1 MAINMKE
8 FLEDAQAGRAKAL
21 EIAQKEGLT
30 PEEAAQRTH
39 VFDMTAD
46 IVSKLNKQRTGGKH
60 FSIKETIMTP
70 DVVDLVPRIIES
82 KMIEA
87 EDTQSVIS
95 PFFTKIQ
102 AGQTSGTVV
111 VPIIGELQAHEV
123 AEGGAYNDEAVEINT
138 MEYSSI
144 EIRPKKI
151 GLKVTLSEEVIMDS
165 YWDIMEANLSR
176 IGGAMARYKDEWCA
190 REFSEH
196 GHTVFNNALAAQQP
210 DAATTG
216 LGEDAMP
223 NGTLSVEDFMSMCLT
238 LMANDKTPTDVIMHP
253 LCWLVFARNAMVGQ
267 GLTFG
272 AMGAMNVHPFGTT
285 QGTGGFAGLSNNM
298 GPQKF
303 VLNEAQ
309 AAFNLPMPIN
319 VILSPRVKFDKAN
332 KTFDMY
338 VIDRNNIGAIV
349 QREDL
354 SVEKWTNPETDIRI
368 IKAKE
373 RYGIGIMDNGKGIAV
388 AKNISALP
396 SYPRPSVVRVQE
408 A

>member
-1 MAINMKE
+1 MAINIKE
-8 FLEDAQAGRAKAL
+8 FLEDVNTKRSAAVEAAK
-21 EIAQKEGLT
+21 KEGLS
-30 PEEAAQRTH
+30 PEKITES
-39 VFDMTAD
+39 VKKYDMMKD
-46 IVSKLNKQRTGGKH
+46 MVGKLNKQNLSDKH
-60 FSIKETIMTP
+60 FSIKETIMTT

-95 PFFTKIQ
+95 PFFTKVQ
-102 AGQTSGTVV
+102 AGNTNGTVV

-138 MEYSSI
+138 LEYNSI
-144 EIRPKKI
+144 EVRPKKI

-196 GHTVFNNALAAQQP
+196 GHVVFDNALAAQNP

-216 LGEDAMP
+216 LGEDSLP
-223 NGTLSVEDFMSMCLT
+223 NNTLSVEDFMSMCLA

-272 AMGAMNVHPFGTT
+272 AMGAMNVNPFGTT

-298 GPQKF
+298 GPQQF
-303 VLNEAQ
+303 VLNESQ
-309 AAFNLPMPIN
+309 VRFNLPMPIN
-319 VILSPRVKFDKAN
+319 VILSPRVKFDKQN

-354 SVEKWTNPETDIRI
+354 SVEKWTNPEIDVRI

-388 AKNISALP
+388 AKNISAMP
-396 SYPRPSVVRVQE
+396 SYPRPTVVRVTE
-408 A
+408 

>member
-1 MAINMKE
+1 MAINIKE
-8 FLEDAQAGRAKAL
+8 FLEDVNTKRSAAVEAAK
-21 EIAQKEGLT
+21 KEGLS
-30 PEEAAQRTH
+30 PEKITES
-39 VFDMTAD
+39 VKKYDMMKD
-46 IVSKLNKQRTGGKH
+46 MVGKLNKQNLSDKH
-60 FSIKETIMTP
+60 FSIKETIMTT

-95 PFFTKIQ
+95 PFFTKVQ
-102 AGQTSGTVV
+102 AGNTNGTVV

-138 MEYSSI
+138 LEYNSI
-144 EIRPKKI
+144 EVRPKKI

-196 GHTVFNNALAAQQP
+196 GHVVFDNALAAQNP

-216 LGEDAMP
+216 LGEDSLP
-223 NGTLSVEDFMSMCLT
+223 NNTLSVEDFMSMCLA

-272 AMGAMNVHPFGTT
+272 AMGAMNVNPFGTT

-298 GPQKF
+298 GPQQF
-303 VLNEAQ
+303 VLNESQ
-309 AAFNLPMPIN
+309 ARFNLPMPIN
-319 VILSPRVKFDKAN
+319 VILSPRVKFDKQN

-354 SVEKWTNPETDIRI
+354 SVEKWTNPEIDVRI

-388 AKNISALP
+388 AKNISAMP
-396 SYPRPSVVRVQE
+396 SFPRPTVVRVTE
-408 A
+408 

>member
-1 MAINMKE
+1 MAINIKE
-8 FLEDAQAGRAKAL
+8 FLEDVNTKRSAAVEAAK
-21 EIAQKEGLT
+21 KEGLS
-30 PEEAAQRTH
+30 PEKITES
-39 VFDMTAD
+39 VKKYDMMKD
-46 IVSKLNKQRTGGKH
+46 MVGKLNKQNLSDKH
-60 FSIKETIMTP
+60 FSIKETIMTT

-95 PFFTKIQ
+95 PFFTKVQ
-102 AGQTSGTVV
+102 AGNTNGTVV

-138 MEYSSI
+138 LEYNSI
-144 EIRPKKI
+144 EVRPKKI

-196 GHTVFNNALAAQQP
+196 GHVVFDNALAVQNP

-216 LGEDAMP
+216 LGEDSLP
-223 NGTLSVEDFMSMCLT
+223 NNTLSVEDFMSMCLA

-272 AMGAMNVHPFGTT
+272 AMGAMNVNPFGTT

-298 GPQKF
+298 GPQQF
-303 VLNEAQ
+303 VLNESQ
-309 AAFNLPMPIN
+309 ARFNLPMPIN
-319 VILSPRVKFDKAN
+319 VILSPRVKFDKQN

-354 SVEKWTNPETDIRI
+354 SVEKWTNPEIDVRI

-388 AKNISALP
+388 AKNISAMP
-396 SYPRPSVVRVQE
+396 SYPRPTVVRVTE
-408 A
+408 

>member
-1 MAINMKE
+1 MAINIKE
-8 FLEDAQAGRAKAL
+8 FLEDVNTKRSAAVEAAK
-21 EIAQKEGLT
+21 KEGLS
-30 PEEAAQRTH
+30 PEKITES
-39 VFDMTAD
+39 VKKYDMMKD
-46 IVSKLNKQRTGGKH
+46 MVGKLNKQNLSDKH
-60 FSIKETIMTP
+60 FSIKETIMTT

-95 PFFTKIQ
+95 PFFTKVQ
-102 AGQTSGTVV
+102 AGNTNGTVV

-138 MEYSSI
+138 LEYNSI
-144 EIRPKKI
+144 EVRPKKI

-196 GHTVFNNALAAQQP
+196 GHVVFDNALAAQNP

-216 LGEDAMP
+216 LGEDSLP
-223 NGTLSVEDFMSMCLT
+223 NNTLSVEDFMSMCLA

-272 AMGAMNVHPFGTT
+272 AMGAMNVNPFGTT

-298 GPQKF
+298 GPQQF
-303 VLNEAQ
+303 ILNESQ
-309 AAFNLPMPIN
+309 ARFNLPMPIN
-319 VILSPRVKFDKAN
+319 VILSPRVKFDKQN

-354 SVEKWTNPETDIRI
+354 SVEKWTNPEIDVRI

-388 AKNISALP
+388 AKNISAMP
-396 SYPRPSVVRVQE
+396 SYPRPTVVRVTE
-408 A
+408 

>member
-1 MAINMKE
+1 MAINIKE
-8 FLEDAQAGRAKAL
+8 FLEDVNTKRSAAVEAAK
-21 EIAQKEGLT
+21 KEGLS
-30 PEEAAQRTH
+30 PEKITES
-39 VFDMTAD
+39 VKKYDMMKD
-46 IVSKLNKQRTGGKH
+46 MVGKLNKQNLSDKH
-60 FSIKETIMTP
+60 FSIKETIMTT

-102 AGQTSGTVV
+102 SDKTSGTVV

-123 AEGGAYNDEAVEINT
+123 SEAGAYNDEAVEINT
-138 MEYSSI
+138 LQYNSI

-196 GHTVFNNALAAQQP
+196 GHVVFDNSLGAQNP
-210 DAATTG
+210 DAMTSG
-216 LGEDAMP
+216 LGEDSLP
-223 NGTLSVEDFMSMCLT
+223 NGTLSVEDFMSMCLA

-272 AMGAMNVHPFGTT
+272 AMGAMNVNPFGTT
-285 QGTGGFAGLSNNM
+285 QGTPGFAGLSNNM

-303 VLNEAQ
+303 ILNESQ
-309 AAFNLPMPIN
+309 AMFNLPMPVNI
-319 VILSPRVKFDKAN
+319 ILSPRVKFDKQN

-338 VIDRNNIGAIV
+338 AIDRNNIGAIV

-354 SVEKWTNPETDIRI
+354 SIEKWTNPETDVRI

-373 RYGIGIMDNGKGIAV
+373 RYGVGIMDNGKGIAV
-388 AKNISALP
+388 AKNISAMP
-396 SYPRPSVVRVQE
+396 SFPRPTAVRIQE
-408 A
+408 

>member
-1 MAINMKE
+1 MAINIKE
-8 FLEDAQAGRAKAL
+8 FLEDVNTKRSAAVEAAK
-21 EIAQKEGLT
+21 KEGLS
-30 PEEAAQRTH
+30 PEKITES
-39 VFDMTAD
+39 VKKYDMMKD
-46 IVSKLNKQRTGGKH
+46 MVGKLNKQNLSDKH
-60 FSIKETIMTP
+60 FSIKETIMTT

-95 PFFTKIQ
+95 PFFTKVQ
-102 AGQTSGTVV
+102 AGNTNGTVV

-138 MEYSSI
+138 LEYNSI
-144 EIRPKKI
+144 EVRPKKI

-196 GHTVFNNALAAQQP
+196 GHVVFDNALAAQNP
-210 DAATTG
+210 NAATTG
-216 LGEDAMP
+216 LGEDSLP
-223 NGTLSVEDFMSMCLT
+223 NNTLSVEDFMSMCLV
-238 LMANDKTPTDVIMHP
+238 LMTNDKTPTDVIMHP

-272 AMGAMNVHPFGTT
+272 AMGAMNVNPFGTT

-298 GPQKF
+298 GPQQF
-303 VLNEAQ
+303 VLNESQ
-309 AAFNLPMPIN
+309 ARFNLPMPIN
-319 VILSPRVKFDKAN
+319 VILSPRVKFDKQN

-354 SVEKWTNPETDIRI
+354 SVEKWTNPEIDVRI

-388 AKNISALP
+388 AKNISAMP
-396 SYPRPSVVRVQE
+396 SYPRPTVVRVTE
-408 A
+408 

>member
-1 MAINMKE
+1 MAINIKE
-8 FLEDAQAGRAKAL
+8 FLEDINTKRSAAVEAAK
-21 EIAQKEGLT
+21 KEGLS
-30 PEEAAQRTH
+30 PEKITES
-39 VFDMTAD
+39 VKKYDMMKD
-46 IVSKLNKQRTGGKH
+46 MVGKLNKQNLSDKH
-60 FSIKETIMTP
+60 FSIKETIMTT

-95 PFFTKIQ
+95 PFFTKVQ
-102 AGQTSGTVV
+102 AGNTNGTVV

-138 MEYSSI
+138 LEYNSI
-144 EIRPKKI
+144 EVRPKKI

-196 GHTVFNNALAAQQP
+196 GHVVFDNALAAQNP

-216 LGEDAMP
+216 LGEDSLP
-223 NGTLSVEDFMSMCLT
+223 NNTLSVEDFMSMCLA

-272 AMGAMNVHPFGTT
+272 AMGAMNVNPFGTT

-303 VLNEAQ
+303 VLNESQ
-309 AAFNLPMPIN
+309 ARFNLPMPIN
-319 VILSPRVKFDKAN
+319 VILSPRVKFDKQN

-354 SVEKWTNPETDIRI
+354 SVEKWTNPEIDVRI

-388 AKNISALP
+388 AKNISAMP
-396 SYPRPSVVRVQE
+396 SYPRPTVVRVTE
-408 A
+408 

>member
-1 MAINMKE
+1 MAINIKE
-8 FLEDAQAGRAKAL
+8 FLEDVNTKRSAAVEAAK
-21 EIAQKEGLT
+21 KEGLS
-30 PEEAAQRTH
+30 PEKITES
-39 VFDMTAD
+39 VKKYDMMKD
-46 IVSKLNKQRTGGKH
+46 MVGKLNKQNLSDKH
-60 FSIKETIMTP
+60 FSIKETIMTT

-95 PFFTKIQ
+95 PFFTKVQ
-102 AGQTSGTVV
+102 AGNTNGTVV

-138 MEYSSI
+138 LEYNSI
-144 EIRPKKI
+144 EVRPKKI

-196 GHTVFNNALAAQQP
+196 GHVVFDNALAAQNP

-216 LGEDAMP
+216 LGEDSLP
-223 NGTLSVEDFMSMCLT
+223 NNTLSVEDFMSMCLA

-272 AMGAMNVHPFGTT
+272 AMGAMNVNPFGTT
-285 QGTGGFAGLSNNM
+285 QGTGGFDGLSKNM
-298 GPQKF
+298 GPQQF
-303 VLNEAQ
+303 VLNESQ
-309 AAFNLPMPIN
+309 ARFNLPMPIN
-319 VILSPRVKFDKAN
+319 VILSPRVKFDKQN

-354 SVEKWTNPETDIRI
+354 SVEKWTNPEIDVRI

-388 AKNISALP
+388 AKNISAMP
-396 SYPRPSVVRVQE
+396 SYPRPTVVRVTE
-408 A
+408 

>member
-1 MAINMKE
+1 MAINIKE
-8 FLEDAQAGRAKAL
+8 FLEDVNTKRSAAVEAAK
-21 EIAQKEGLT
+21 KEGLS
-30 PEEAAQRTH
+30 PEKITES
-39 VFDMTAD
+39 VKKYDMMKD
-46 IVSKLNKQRTGGKH
+46 MVGKLNKQNLSDKH
-60 FSIKETIMTP
+60 FSIKETIMTT

-95 PFFTKIQ
+95 PFFTKVQ
-102 AGQTSGTVV
+102 AGNTNGTVV

-138 MEYSSI
+138 LEYNSI
-144 EIRPKKI
+144 EVRPKKI

-196 GHTVFNNALAAQQP
+196 GHVVFDNALAAQNP

-216 LGEDAMP
+216 LGEDSLP
-223 NGTLSVEDFMSMCLT
+223 NNTLSVEDFMSMCLA
-238 LMANDKTPTDVIMHP
+238 LMTNDKTPTDVIMHP

-272 AMGAMNVHPFGTT
+272 AMGAMNVNPFGTT

-298 GPQKF
+298 GPQQF
-303 VLNEAQ
+303 VLNESQ
-309 AAFNLPMPIN
+309 ARFNLPMPIN
-319 VILSPRVKFDKAN
+319 VILSPRVKFDKQN

-354 SVEKWTNPETDIRI
+354 SVEKWTNPEIDVRI

-388 AKNISALP
+388 AKNISAMP
-396 SYPRPSVVRVQE
+396 SFPRPTVVRVTE
-408 A
+408 

>member
-1 MAINMKE
+1 MAINIKE
-8 FLEDAQAGRAKAL
+8 FLEDVNTKRSAAVEAAK
-21 EIAQKEGLT
+21 KEGLS
-30 PEEAAQRTH
+30 PEKITES
-39 VFDMTAD
+39 VKKYDMMKD
-46 IVSKLNKQRTGGKH
+46 MVGKLNKQNLSDKH
-60 FSIKETIMTP
+60 FSIKETIMTT

-95 PFFTKIQ
+95 PFFTKVQ
-102 AGQTSGTVV
+102 AGNTNGTVV
-111 VPIIGELQAHEV
+111 VPIIGELQAYEV

-138 MEYSSI
+138 LEYNSI
-144 EIRPKKI
+144 EVRPKKI

-196 GHTVFNNALAAQQP
+196 GHVVFDNALAAQNS

-216 LGEDAMP
+216 LGEDSLP
-223 NGTLSVEDFMSMCLT
+223 NNTLSVEDFMSMCLA

-272 AMGAMNVHPFGTT
+272 AMGAMNVNPFGTT

-298 GPQKF
+298 GPQQF
-303 VLNEAQ
+303 VLNESQ
-309 AAFNLPMPIN
+309 ARFNLPMPIN
-319 VILSPRVKFDKAN
+319 VILSPRVKFDKQN

-354 SVEKWTNPETDIRI
+354 SVEKWTNPEIDVRI

-388 AKNISALP
+388 AKNISAMP
-396 SYPRPSVVRVQE
+396 SYPRPTVVRVTE
-408 A
+408 

>member
-1 MAINMKE
+1 MAINIKE
-8 FLEDAQAGRAKAL
+8 FLEDVNTKRSAAVEAAK
-21 EIAQKEGLT
+21 KEGLS
-30 PEEAAQRTH
+30 PEKITES
-39 VFDMTAD
+39 VKKYDMMKD
-46 IVSKLNKQRTGGKH
+46 MVGKLNKQNLSDKH
-60 FSIKETIMTP
+60 FSIKETIMTT

-95 PFFTKIQ
+95 PFFTKVQ
-102 AGQTSGTVV
+102 AGNTNGTVV

-138 MEYSSI
+138 LEYNSI
-144 EIRPKKI
+144 EVRPKKI

-196 GHTVFNNALAAQQP
+196 GHVVFDNALAAQKP

-216 LGEDAMP
+216 LGEDSLP
-223 NGTLSVEDFMSMCLT
+223 NNTLSVEDFMSMCLA

-272 AMGAMNVHPFGTT
+272 AMGAMNVNPFGTT

-298 GPQKF
+298 GPQQF
-303 VLNEAQ
+303 VLNESQ
-309 AAFNLPMPIN
+309 ARFNLPMPIN
-319 VILSPRVKFDKAN
+319 VILSPRVKFDKQN

-354 SVEKWTNPETDIRI
+354 SVEKWTNPEIDVRI

-388 AKNISALP
+388 AKNISAMP
-396 SYPRPSVVRVQE
+396 SYPRPTVVRVTE
-408 A
+408 

>member
-1 MAINMKE
+1 MAINIKE
-8 FLEDAQAGRAKAL
+8 FLEDVNTKRSAAVEAAK
-21 EIAQKEGLT
+21 KEGLS
-30 PEEAAQRTH
+30 PEKITES
-39 VFDMTAD
+39 VKKYDMMKD
-46 IVSKLNKQRTGGKH
+46 MVGKLNKQNLSDKH
-60 FSIKETIMTP
+60 FSIKETIMTT

-95 PFFTKIQ
+95 PFFTKVQ
-102 AGQTSGTVV
+102 AGNTNGTVV

-138 MEYSSI
+138 LEYNSI
-144 EIRPKKI
+144 EVRPKKI

-196 GHTVFNNALAAQQP
+196 GHVVFDNALAAQNP

-216 LGEDAMP
+216 LGEDSLP
-223 NGTLSVEDFMSMCLT
+223 NNTLSVEDFMSMCLA

-272 AMGAMNVHPFGTT
+272 AMGAMNVNPFGTT

-298 GPQKF
+298 GPQQF
-303 VLNEAQ
+303 VLNESQ
-309 AAFNLPMPIN
+309 ARFNLPMPIN
-319 VILSPRVKFDKAN
+319 VILSPRVKFDKQN

-338 VIDRNNIGAIV
+338 VIDRNNIGAIA

-354 SVEKWTNPETDIRI
+354 SVEKWTNPEIDVRI

-373 RYGIGIMDNGKGIAV
+373 RYGIGIVDNGKGIAV
-388 AKNISALP
+388 AKNISAMP
-396 SYPRPSVVRVQE
+396 SYPRPTVVRVTE
-408 A
+408 

>member
-1 MAINMKE
+1 MAINIKE
-8 FLEDAQAGRAKAL
+8 FLEDVNTKRSAAVEAAK
-21 EIAQKEGLT
+21 KEGLS
-30 PEEAAQRTH
+30 PEKITES
-39 VFDMTAD
+39 VKKYDMMKD
-46 IVSKLNKQRTGGKH
+46 MVGKLNKQNLSDKH
-60 FSIKETIMTP
+60 FSIKETIMTT

-95 PFFTKIQ
+95 PFFTKVQ
-102 AGQTSGTVV
+102 AGNTNGTVV

-123 AEGGAYNDEAVEINT
+123 AESGAYNDEAVEINT
-138 MEYSSI
+138 LEYNSI
-144 EIRPKKI
+144 EVRPKKI

-196 GHTVFNNALAAQQP
+196 GHVVFDNALAAQNP

-216 LGEDAMP
+216 LGEDSLP
-223 NGTLSVEDFMSMCLT
+223 NNTLSVEDFMSMCLA

-272 AMGAMNVHPFGTT
+272 AMGAMNVNPFGTT

-298 GPQKF
+298 GPQQF
-303 VLNEAQ
+303 VLNESQ
-309 AAFNLPMPIN
+309 ARFNLPMPIN
-319 VILSPRVKFDKAN
+319 VILSPRVKFDKQN

-354 SVEKWTNPETDIRI
+354 SVEKWTNPEIDVRI

-388 AKNISALP
+388 AKNISAMP
-396 SYPRPSVVRVQE
+396 SFPRPTVVRVTE
-408 A
+408 

>member
-1 MAINMKE
+1 MAINIKE
-8 FLEDAQAGRAKAL
+8 FLEDVNTKRSAAVEAAK
-21 EIAQKEGLT
+21 KEGLS
-30 PEEAAQRTH
+30 PEKITES
-39 VFDMTAD
+39 VKKYDMMKD
-46 IVSKLNKQRTGGKH
+46 MVGKLNKQNLSDKH
-60 FSIKETIMTP
+60 FSIKETIMTT
-70 DVVDLVPRIIES
+70 DVVDLVPRIIEA

-95 PFFTKIQ
+95 PFFTKVQ
-102 AGQTSGTVV
+102 AGNTNGTVV

-138 MEYSSI
+138 LEYNSI
-144 EIRPKKI
+144 EVRPKKI

-196 GHTVFNNALAAQQP
+196 GHVVFDNALAAQNP

-216 LGEDAMP
+216 LGEDSLP
-223 NGTLSVEDFMSMCLT
+223 NNTLSVEDFMSMCLA

-272 AMGAMNVHPFGTT
+272 AMGAMNVNPFGTT

-298 GPQKF
+298 GPQQF
-303 VLNEAQ
+303 VLNESQ
-309 AAFNLPMPIN
+309 ARFNLPMPIN
-319 VILSPRVKFDKAN
+319 VILSPRVKFDKQN

-354 SVEKWTNPETDIRI
+354 SVEKWTNPEIDVRI

-388 AKNISALP
+388 AKNISAMP
-396 SYPRPSVVRVQE
+396 SYPRPTVVRVTE
-408 A
+408 

>member
-1 MAINMKE
+1 MAINIKE
-8 FLEDAQAGRAKAL
+8 FLEDVNTKRSAAVEAAK
-21 EIAQKEGLT
+21 KEGLS
-30 PEEAAQRTH
+30 PEKITES
-39 VFDMTAD
+39 VKKYDMMKD
-46 IVSKLNKQRTGGKH
+46 MVGKLNKQNLSDKH
-60 FSIKETIMTP
+60 FSIKETIMTT

-95 PFFTKIQ
+95 PFFTKVQ
-102 AGQTSGTVV
+102 AGNTNGTVV

-138 MEYSSI
+138 LEYNSI
-144 EIRPKKI
+144 EVRPKKI

-196 GHTVFNNALAAQQP
+196 GHVVFDNALAAQNP

-216 LGEDAMP
+216 LGEDSLQ
-223 NGTLSVEDFMSMCLT
+223 NNTLSVEDFMSMCLA

-272 AMGAMNVHPFGTT
+272 AMGAMNVNPFGTT

-298 GPQKF
+298 GPQQF
-303 VLNEAQ
+303 VLNESQ
-309 AAFNLPMPIN
+309 ARFNLPMPIN
-319 VILSPRVKFDKAN
+319 VILSPRVKFDKQN

-354 SVEKWTNPETDIRI
+354 SVEKWTNPEIDVRI

-388 AKNISALP
+388 AKNISAMP
-396 SYPRPSVVRVQE
+396 SYPRPTVVRVTE
-408 A
+408 

>member
-1 MAINMKE
+1 MAINIKE
-8 FLEDAQAGRAKAL
+8 FLEDVNTKRSAAVEAAK
-21 EIAQKEGLT
+21 KEGLS
-30 PEEAAQRTH
+30 PEKITES
-39 VFDMTAD
+39 VKKYDMMKD
-46 IVSKLNKQRTGGKH
+46 MVGKLNKQNLSDKH
-60 FSIKETIMTP
+60 FSIKETIMTT
-70 DVVDLVPRIIES
+70 DVVNLVPRIIES

-95 PFFTKIQ
+95 PFFTKVQ
-102 AGQTSGTVV
+102 AGNTNGTVV

-138 MEYSSI
+138 LEYNSI
-144 EIRPKKI
+144 EVRPKKI

-196 GHTVFNNALAAQQP
+196 GHVVFDNALAAQNP

-216 LGEDAMP
+216 LGEDSLP
-223 NGTLSVEDFMSMCLT
+223 NNTLSVEDFMSMCLA

-272 AMGAMNVHPFGTT
+272 AMGAMNVNPFGTT

-298 GPQKF
+298 GPQQF
-303 VLNEAQ
+303 VLNESQ
-309 AAFNLPMPIN
+309 ARFNLPMPIN
-319 VILSPRVKFDKAN
+319 VILSPRVKFDKQN

-354 SVEKWTNPETDIRI
+354 SVEKWTNPEIDVRI

-388 AKNISALP
+388 AKNISAMP
-396 SYPRPSVVRVQE
+396 SYPRPTVVRVTE
-408 A
+408 

>member
-1 MAINMKE
+1 MAINIKE
-8 FLEDAQAGRAKAL
+8 FLEDVNVKRSAAVETAK
-21 EIAQKEGLT
+21 KEGLS
-30 PEEAAQRTH
+30 PEQITES
-39 VFDMTAD
+39 VKKYDMMKD
-46 IVSKLNKQRTGGKH
+46 MVGKLNKQNLSDKH
-60 FSIKETIMTP
+60 FSIKETIMTT

-95 PFFTKIQ
+95 PFFTKVQ
-102 AGQTSGTVV
+102 AGNTNGTVV

-138 MEYSSI
+138 LEYNSI
-144 EIRPKKI
+144 EVRPKKI

-196 GHTVFNNALAAQQP
+196 GHIVFDNALAAQNP

-216 LGEDAMP
+216 LGEDSLP
-223 NGTLSVEDFMSMCLT
+223 NNTLSVEDFMSMCLA

-272 AMGAMNVHPFGTT
+272 AMGAMNVNPFGTT

-298 GPQKF
+298 GPQQF
-303 VLNEAQ
+303 VLNESQ
-309 AAFNLPMPIN
+309 ARFNLPMPIN
-319 VILSPRVKFDKAN
+319 VILSSRVKFDKAN

-354 SVEKWTNPETDIRI
+354 SVEKWTNPEIDVRI

-388 AKNISALP
+388 AKNISAMP
-396 SYPRPSVVRVQE
+396 SYPRPTVVRVTE
-408 A
+408 

>member
-1 MAINMKE
+1 MAINIKE
-8 FLEDAQAGRAKAL
+8 FLEDVNTKRSAAVEAAK
-21 EIAQKEGLT
+21 KEGLS
-30 PEEAAQRTH
+30 PEKITES
-39 VFDMTAD
+39 VKKYDMMKD
-46 IVSKLNKQRTGGKH
+46 MVGKLNKQNLSDKH
-60 FSIKETIMTP
+60 FSIKETIMTT

-95 PFFTKIQ
+95 PFFTKVQ
-102 AGQTSGTVV
+102 AGNTNGTVV

-123 AEGGAYNDEAVEINT
+123 AEGGAYNDEAAEINT
-138 MEYSSI
+138 LEYNSI
-144 EIRPKKI
+144 EVRPKKI

-196 GHTVFNNALAAQQP
+196 GHVVFDNALAAQNP

-216 LGEDAMP
+216 LGEDSLP
-223 NGTLSVEDFMSMCLT
+223 NNTLSVEDFMSMCLA

-272 AMGAMNVHPFGTT
+272 AMGAMNVNPFGTT

-298 GPQKF
+298 GPQQF
-303 VLNEAQ
+303 VLNESQ
-309 AAFNLPMPIN
+309 ARFNLPMPIN
-319 VILSPRVKFDKAN
+319 VILSPRVKFDKQN

-354 SVEKWTNPETDIRI
+354 SVEKWTNPEIDVRI

-388 AKNISALP
+388 AKNISAMP
-396 SYPRPSVVRVQE
+396 SYPRPTVVRVTE
-408 A
+408 

>member
-1 MAINMKE
+1 MAINIKE
-8 FLEDAQAGRAKAL
+8 FLEDVNTKRSAAVEAAK
-21 EIAQKEGLT
+21 KEGLS
-30 PEEAAQRTH
+30 PEKITES
-39 VFDMTAD
+39 VKKYDMMKD
-46 IVSKLNKQRTGGKH
+46 MVGKLNKQNLSDKH
-60 FSIKETIMTP
+60 FSIKETIMTT

-95 PFFTKIQ
+95 PFFTKVQ
-102 AGQTSGTVV
+102 AGNTNGTVV

-138 MEYSSI
+138 LEYNSI
-144 EIRPKKI
+144 EVRPKKI

-196 GHTVFNNALAAQQP
+196 GHVVFDNALAAQNP

-216 LGEDAMP
+216 LGEDSLP
-223 NGTLSVEDFMSMCLT
+223 NNTLSVEDFMSMCLA

-272 AMGAMNVHPFGTT
+272 AMGAMNVNPFGTT

-298 GPQKF
+298 GPQQF
-303 VLNEAQ
+303 VLNESQ
-309 AAFNLPMPIN
+309 ARFNLPMPIN
-319 VILSPRVKFDKAN
+319 VILSPRVKFDKQN

-354 SVEKWTNPETDIRI
+354 SIEKWTNPEIDVRI

-388 AKNISALP
+388 AKNISAMP
-396 SYPRPSVVRVQE
+396 SYPRPTVVRVTE
-408 A
+408 

>member
-1 MAINMKE
+1 
-8 FLEDAQAGRAKAL
+8 
-21 EIAQKEGLT
+21 
-30 PEEAAQRTH
+30 
-39 VFDMTAD
+39 
-46 IVSKLNKQRTGGKH
+46 
-60 FSIKETIMTP
+60 
-70 DVVDLVPRIIES
+70 
-82 KMIEA
+82 
-87 EDTQSVIS
+87 
-95 PFFTKIQ
+95 
-102 AGQTSGTVV
+102 
-111 VPIIGELQAHEV
+111 
-123 AEGGAYNDEAVEINT
+123 
-138 MEYSSI
+138 
-144 EIRPKKI
+144 
-151 GLKVTLSEEVIMDS
+151 
-165 YWDIMEANLSR
+165 
-176 IGGAMARYKDEWCA
+176 
-190 REFSEH
+190 
-196 GHTVFNNALAAQQP
+196 
-210 DAATTG
+210 
-216 LGEDAMP
+216 
-223 NGTLSVEDFMSMCLT
+223 
-238 LMANDKTPTDVIMHP
+238 
-253 LCWLVFARNAMVGQ
+253 
-267 GLTFG
+267 
-272 AMGAMNVHPFGTT
+272 MNVHPFGTT

>member
-1 MAINMKE
+1 MKIEMKE
-8 FLEDAQAGRAKAL
+8 FVNSLKEQRAEVTKAGQEAGWSPEKMQESLRKYDILEDVVAR
-21 EIAQKEGLT
+21 
-30 PEEAAQRTH
+30 
-39 VFDMTAD
+39 M
-46 IVSKLNKQRTGGKH
+46 NKQPSNKS
-60 FSIKETIMTP
+60 FSIKETIMTT
-70 DVVDLVPRIIES
+70 DVVDLVPRIIETR
-82 KMIEA
+82 MIEA

-95 PFFTKIQ
+95 PFFTKVQ
-102 AGQTSGTVV
+102 AGNTNGTVV

-138 MEYSSI
+138 LEYNSI
-144 EIRPKKI
+144 EVRPKKI

-196 GHTVFNNALAAQQP
+196 GHIVFDNALAAQNP

-216 LGEDAMP
+216 LGEDSLP
-223 NGTLSVEDFMSMCLT
+223 NNTLSVEDFMSMCLA

-272 AMGAMNVHPFGTT
+272 AMGAMNVNPFGTT

-298 GPQKF
+298 GPQQF
-303 VLNEAQ
+303 VLNESQ
-309 AAFNLPMPIN
+309 ARFNLPMPIN
-319 VILSPRVKFDKAN
+319 VILSPRVKFDKQN

-354 SVEKWTNPETDIRI
+354 SVEKWTNPEIDVRI

-388 AKNISALP
+388 AKNISAMP
-396 SYPRPSVVRVQE
+396 SYPRPTVVRVTE
-408 A
+408 

>member
-1 MAINMKE
+1 MAINIKE
-8 FLEDAQAGRAKAL
+8 FLEDVNTKRSAAVEAAK
-21 EIAQKEGLT
+21 KEGLS
-30 PEEAAQRTH
+30 PEKITES
-39 VFDMTAD
+39 VKKYDMMKD
-46 IVSKLNKQRTGGKH
+46 MVGKLNKQNLSDKH
-60 FSIKETIMTP
+60 FSIKETIMTT

-95 PFFTKIQ
+95 PFFTKVQ
-102 AGQTSGTVV
+102 AGNTNGTVV

-138 MEYSSI
+138 LEYNSI
-144 EIRPKKI
+144 EVRPKKI

-196 GHTVFNNALAAQQP
+196 GHVVFDNALAAQNP

-216 LGEDAMP
+216 LGEDSLP
-223 NGTLSVEDFMSMCLT
+223 NNTLSVEDFMSMCLA

-272 AMGAMNVHPFGTT
+272 AMGAMNVNPFGTT

-298 GPQKF
+298 GPQQF
-303 VLNEAQ
+303 VLNESQ
-309 AAFNLPMPIN
+309 ARFNLPMPIN
-319 VILSPRVKFDKAN
+319 VILSPRVKFDKQN
-332 KTFDMY
+332 KTFDIY

-354 SVEKWTNPETDIRI
+354 SVEKWTNPEIDVRI

-388 AKNISALP
+388 AKNISAMP
-396 SYPRPSVVRVQE
+396 SYPRPTVVRVTE
-408 A
+408 

>member
-1 MAINMKE
+1 MAINIKE
-8 FLEDAQAGRAKAL
+8 FLEDVNTKRSAAVEAAK
-21 EIAQKEGLT
+21 KEGLS
-30 PEEAAQRTH
+30 PEKITES
-39 VFDMTAD
+39 VKKYDMMKD
-46 IVSKLNKQRTGGKH
+46 MVGKLNKQNLSDKH
-60 FSIKETIMTP
+60 FSIKETVTTT

-95 PFFTKIQ
+95 PFFTKVQ
-102 AGQTSGTVV
+102 AGNTNGTVV

-138 MEYSSI
+138 LEYNSI
-144 EIRPKKI
+144 EVRPKKI

-196 GHTVFNNALAAQQP
+196 GHVVFDNALAAQNP

-216 LGEDAMP
+216 LGEDSLP
-223 NGTLSVEDFMSMCLT
+223 NNTLSVEDFMSMCLA

-272 AMGAMNVHPFGTT
+272 AMGAMNVNPFGTT

-298 GPQKF
+298 GPQQF
-303 VLNEAQ
+303 VLNESQ
-309 AAFNLPMPIN
+309 ARFNLPMPIN
-319 VILSPRVKFDKAN
+319 VILSPRVKFDKQN

-354 SVEKWTNPETDIRI
+354 SVEKWTNPEIDVRI

-388 AKNISALP
+388 AKNISAMP
-396 SYPRPSVVRVQE
+396 SYPRPTVVRVTE
-408 A
+408 

>member
-1 MAINMKE
+1 MAINIKE
-8 FLEDAQAGRAKAL
+8 FLEDVNTKRSAAVEAAK
-21 EIAQKEGLT
+21 KEGLS
-30 PEEAAQRTH
+30 PEKITES
-39 VFDMTAD
+39 VKKYDMMKD
-46 IVSKLNKQRTGGKH
+46 MVGKLNKQNLSDKH
-60 FSIKETIMTP
+60 FSIKETIMST

-82 KMIEA
+82 RMIEA

-95 PFFTKIQ
+95 PFFTKVQ
-102 AGQTSGTVV
+102 AGNTNGTVV

-138 MEYSSI
+138 LEYNSI
-144 EIRPKKI
+144 EVRPKKI

-196 GHTVFNNALAAQQP
+196 GHVVFDNALAAQNP

-216 LGEDAMP
+216 LGEDSLP
-223 NGTLSVEDFMSMCLT
+223 NNTLSVEDFMSMCLA

-272 AMGAMNVHPFGTT
+272 AMGAMNVNPFGTT

-298 GPQKF
+298 GPQQF
-303 VLNEAQ
+303 VLNESQ
-309 AAFNLPMPIN
+309 ARFNLPMPIN
-319 VILSPRVKFDKAN
+319 VILSPRVKFDKQN

-354 SVEKWTNPETDIRI
+354 SVEKWTNPEIDVRI

-388 AKNISALP
+388 AKNISAMP
-396 SYPRPSVVRVQE
+396 SYPRPTVVRVTE
-408 A
+408 

>member
-1 MAINMKE
+1 MAINIKE
-8 FLEDAQAGRAKAL
+8 FLEDVNVKRSAAVETAK
-21 EIAQKEGLT
+21 KEGLS
-30 PEEAAQRTH
+30 PEQITES
-39 VFDMTAD
+39 VKKYDMMKD
-46 IVSKLNKQRTGGKH
+46 MVGKLNKQNLSDKH
-60 FSIKETIMTP
+60 FSIKETIMTT

-95 PFFTKIQ
+95 PFFTKVQ
-102 AGQTSGTVV
+102 AGNTNGTVV

-138 MEYSSI
+138 LEYNSI
-144 EIRPKKI
+144 EVRPKKI

-196 GHTVFNNALAAQQP
+196 GHVVFDNALAAQNP

-216 LGEDAMP
+216 LGEDSLP
-223 NGTLSVEDFMSMCLT
+223 NNTLSVEDFMSMCLA

-272 AMGAMNVHPFGTT
+272 AMGAMNVNPFGTT

-298 GPQKF
+298 GPQQF
-303 VLNEAQ
+303 VLNESQ
-309 AAFNLPMPIN
+309 ARFNLPMPIN

-354 SVEKWTNPETDIRI
+354 SVEKWTNPEIDVRI

-388 AKNISALP
+388 AKNISAMP
-396 SYPRPSVVRVQE
+396 SYPRPTVVRVTE
-408 A
+408 

>member
-1 MAINMKE
+1 MAINIKE
-8 FLEDAQAGRAKAL
+8 FLEDVNTKRSAAVEAAK
-21 EIAQKEGLT
+21 KEGLS
-30 PEEAAQRTH
+30 PEKITES
-39 VFDMTAD
+39 VKKYDMMKD
-46 IVSKLNKQRTGGKH
+46 MVGKLNKKNLSDKH
-60 FSIKETIMTP
+60 FSIKETIMTT

-95 PFFTKIQ
+95 PFFTKVQ
-102 AGQTSGTVV
+102 AGNTNGTVV

-138 MEYSSI
+138 LEYNSI
-144 EIRPKKI
+144 EVRPKKI

-196 GHTVFNNALAAQQP
+196 GHIVFDNALAAQNP

-216 LGEDAMP
+216 LGEDSLP
-223 NGTLSVEDFMSMCLT
+223 NNTLSVEDFMSMCLA

-272 AMGAMNVHPFGTT
+272 AMGAMNVNPFGTT

-298 GPQKF
+298 GPQQF
-303 VLNEAQ
+303 VLNESQ
-309 AAFNLPMPIN
+309 ARFNLPMPIN
-319 VILSPRVKFDKAN
+319 VILSPRVKFDKQN

-354 SVEKWTNPETDIRI
+354 SVEKWTNPEIDVRI

-388 AKNISALP
+388 AKNISAMP
-396 SYPRPSVVRVQE
+396 SYPRPTVVRVTE
-408 A
+408 

>member
-1 MAINMKE
+1 MAINIKE
-8 FLEDAQAGRAKAL
+8 FLEDVNTKRSAAVEAAK
-21 EIAQKEGLT
+21 KEGLS
-30 PEEAAQRTH
+30 PEKITES
-39 VFDMTAD
+39 VKKYDMMKD
-46 IVSKLNKQRTGGKH
+46 MVGKLNKQNLSDKH
-60 FSIKETIMTP
+60 FSIKETIMTT

-95 PFFTKIQ
+95 PFFTKVQ
-102 AGQTSGTVV
+102 AGNTNGTVV

-138 MEYSSI
+138 LEYNSI
-144 EIRPKKI
+144 EVRPKKI

-196 GHTVFNNALAAQQP
+196 GHVVFDNALAAQNS

-216 LGEDAMP
+216 LGEDSLP
-223 NGTLSVEDFMSMCLT
+223 NNTLSVEDFMSMCLA

-272 AMGAMNVHPFGTT
+272 AMGAMNVNPFGTT

-298 GPQKF
+298 GPQQF
-303 VLNEAQ
+303 VLNESQ
-309 AAFNLPMPIN
+309 ARFNLPMPIN
-319 VILSPRVKFDKAN
+319 VILSPRVKFDKQN

-354 SVEKWTNPETDIRI
+354 SVEKWTNPEIDVRI

-388 AKNISALP
+388 AKNISAMP
-396 SYPRPSVVRVQE
+396 SYPRPTVVRVTE
-408 A
+408 

>member
-1 MAINMKE
+1 MAINIKE
-8 FLEDAQAGRAKAL
+8 FLEDVNTKRSAAVEAAK
-21 EIAQKEGLT
+21 KEGLS
-30 PEEAAQRTH
+30 PEKITES
-39 VFDMTAD
+39 VKKYDMMKD
-46 IVSKLNKQRTGGKH
+46 MVGKLNKQNLSDKH
-60 FSIKETIMTP
+60 FSIKETIMTT

-95 PFFTKIQ
+95 PFFTKVQ
-102 AGQTSGTVV
+102 AGNTNGTVV

-138 MEYSSI
+138 LEYNSI
-144 EIRPKKI
+144 EVRPKKI

-196 GHTVFNNALAAQQP
+196 GHVVFDNALAAQNP

-216 LGEDAMP
+216 LGEDSLP
-223 NGTLSVEDFMSMCLT
+223 NNTLSVEDFMSMCLA

-272 AMGAMNVHPFGTT
+272 AMGAMNVNPFGTT

-298 GPQKF
+298 GPQQF
-303 VLNEAQ
+303 VLNESQ
-309 AAFNLPMPIN
+309 ARFNLPMPIN
-319 VILSPRVKFDKAN
+319 VILSPRVKFDKQN

-349 QREDL
+349 QRE
-354 SVEKWTNPETDIRI
+354 WTNPEIDVRI

-388 AKNISALP
+388 AKNISAMP
-396 SYPRPSVVRVQE
+396 SYPRPTVVRVTE
-408 A
+408 

>member
-1 MAINMKE
+1 MAINIKE
-8 FLEDAQAGRAKAL
+8 FLEDVNTKRSAAVEAAK
-21 EIAQKEGLT
+21 KEGLS
-30 PEEAAQRTH
+30 PEEITES
-39 VFDMTAD
+39 VKKYDMMKD
-46 IVSKLNKQRTGGKH
+46 MVGKLNKQNLSDKH
-60 FSIKETIMTP
+60 FSIKETIMTT

-95 PFFTKIQ
+95 PFFTKVQ
-102 AGQTSGTVV
+102 AGNTNGTVV

-138 MEYSSI
+138 LEYNSI
-144 EIRPKKI
+144 EVRPKKI

-196 GHTVFNNALAAQQP
+196 GHVVFDNALAAQNP

-216 LGEDAMP
+216 LGEDSLP
-223 NGTLSVEDFMSMCLT
+223 NNTLSVEDFMSMCLA

-272 AMGAMNVHPFGTT
+272 AMGAMNVNPFGTT

-298 GPQKF
+298 GPQQF
-303 VLNEAQ
+303 VLNESQ
-309 AAFNLPMPIN
+309 ARFNLPMPIN
-319 VILSPRVKFDKAN
+319 VILSPRVKFDKQN

-354 SVEKWTNPETDIRI
+354 SVEKWTNPEIDVRI

-388 AKNISALP
+388 AKNISAMP
-396 SYPRPSVVRVQE
+396 SYPRPTVVRVTE
-408 A
+408 

>member
-1 MAINMKE
+1 MAINIKE
-8 FLEDAQAGRAKAL
+8 FLEDVNTKRSAAVEAAK
-21 EIAQKEGLT
+21 KEGLS
-30 PEEAAQRTH
+30 PEKITES
-39 VFDMTAD
+39 VKKYDMMKD
-46 IVSKLNKQRTGGKH
+46 MVGKLNKQNLSDKH
-60 FSIKETIMTP
+60 FSIKETIMTT

-95 PFFTKIQ
+95 PFFTKVQ
-102 AGQTSGTVV
+102 AGNTNGTVV

-138 MEYSSI
+138 LEYNSI
-144 EIRPKKI
+144 EVRPKKI

-196 GHTVFNNALAAQQP
+196 GHVVFDNALAAQNP

-216 LGEDAMP
+216 LGEDSLS
-223 NGTLSVEDFMSMCLT
+223 NNTLSVEDFMSMCLA

-272 AMGAMNVHPFGTT
+272 AMGAMNVNPFGTT

-298 GPQKF
+298 GPQQF
-303 VLNEAQ
+303 VLNESQ
-309 AAFNLPMPIN
+309 ARFNLPMPIN
-319 VILSPRVKFDKAN
+319 VILSPRVKFDKQN

-354 SVEKWTNPETDIRI
+354 SVEKWTNPEIDVRI

-388 AKNISALP
+388 AKNISAMP
-396 SYPRPSVVRVQE
+396 SYPRPTVVRVTE
-408 A
+408 

>member
-1 MAINMKE
+1 MAINIKE
-8 FLEDAQAGRAKAL
+8 FLEDVNTKRSAAVEAAK
-21 EIAQKEGLT
+21 KEGLS
-30 PEEAAQRTH
+30 PEKITES
-39 VFDMTAD
+39 VKKYDMMKD
-46 IVSKLNKQRTGGKH
+46 MVGKLNKQNLSDKH
-60 FSIKETIMTP
+60 FSIKETIMTT

-95 PFFTKIQ
+95 PFFTKVQ
-102 AGQTSGTVV
+102 AGNTNGTVV

-138 MEYSSI
+138 LEYNSI
-144 EIRPKKI
+144 EVRPKKI

-196 GHTVFNNALAAQQP
+196 GHIVFDNALAAQNP

-216 LGEDAMP
+216 LGEDSLP
-223 NGTLSVEDFMSMCLT
+223 NNTLSVEDFMSMCLA

-272 AMGAMNVHPFGTT
+272 AMGAMNVNPFGTT

-298 GPQKF
+298 GPQQF
-303 VLNEAQ
+303 VLNESQ
-309 AAFNLPMPIN
+309 ARFNLPMPIN

-354 SVEKWTNPETDIRI
+354 SVEKWTNPEIDVRI

-388 AKNISALP
+388 AKNISAMP
-396 SYPRPSVVRVQE
+396 SYPRPTVVRVTE
-408 A
+408 

>member
-1 MAINMKE
+1 MAINIKE
-8 FLEDAQAGRAKAL
+8 FLEDVNTKRSAAVEAAR
-21 EIAQKEGLT
+21 KEGLS
-30 PEEAAQRTH
+30 PEKITES
-39 VFDMTAD
+39 VKKYDMMKD
-46 IVSKLNKQRTGGKH
+46 MVGKLNKQNLSDKH
-60 FSIKETIMTP
+60 FSIKETIMTT

-95 PFFTKIQ
+95 PFFTKVQ
-102 AGQTSGTVV
+102 AGNTNGTVV

-138 MEYSSI
+138 LEYNSI
-144 EIRPKKI
+144 EVRPKKI

-196 GHTVFNNALAAQQP
+196 GHVVFDNALAAQNP

-216 LGEDAMP
+216 LGEDSLP
-223 NGTLSVEDFMSMCLT
+223 NNTLSVEDFMSMCLA

-272 AMGAMNVHPFGTT
+272 AMGAMNVNPFGTT

-298 GPQKF
+298 GPQQF
-303 VLNEAQ
+303 VLNESQ
-309 AAFNLPMPIN
+309 ARFNLPMPIN
-319 VILSPRVKFDKAN
+319 VILSPRVKFDKQN

-354 SVEKWTNPETDIRI
+354 SVEKWTNPEIDVRI

-388 AKNISALP
+388 AKNISAMP
-396 SYPRPSVVRVQE
+396 SYPRPTVVRVTE
-408 A
+408 

>member
-1 MAINMKE
+1 MAINIKE
-8 FLEDAQAGRAKAL
+8 FLEDVNTKRSAAVEAAK
-21 EIAQKEGLT
+21 KEGLS
-30 PEEAAQRTH
+30 PEKITES
-39 VFDMTAD
+39 VKKYDMMKD
-46 IVSKLNKQRTGGKH
+46 MVGKLNKQNLSDKH
-60 FSIKETIMTP
+60 FSIKETIMTT

-95 PFFTKIQ
+95 PFFTKVQ
-102 AGQTSGTVV
+102 AGNTNGTVV

-138 MEYSSI
+138 LEYNSI
-144 EIRPKKI
+144 EVRPKKI

-196 GHTVFNNALAAQQP
+196 GHVVFDNALAAQNP
-210 DAATTG
+210 GAATTG
-216 LGEDAMP
+216 LGEDSLP
-223 NGTLSVEDFMSMCLT
+223 NNTLSVEDFMSMCLA

-272 AMGAMNVHPFGTT
+272 AMGAMNVNPFGTT

-298 GPQKF
+298 GPQQF
-303 VLNEAQ
+303 VLNESQ
-309 AAFNLPMPIN
+309 ARFNLPMPIN
-319 VILSPRVKFDKAN
+319 VILSPRVKFDKQN

-354 SVEKWTNPETDIRI
+354 SVEKWTNPEIDVRI

-388 AKNISALP
+388 AKNISAMP
-396 SYPRPSVVRVQE
+396 SYPRPTVVRVTE
-408 A
+408 

>member
-1 MAINMKE
+1 MAINIKE
-8 FLEDAQAGRAKAL
+8 FLEDVNTKRSAAVEAAK
-21 EIAQKEGLT
+21 KEGLS
-30 PEEAAQRTH
+30 PEKITES
-39 VFDMTAD
+39 VKKYDMMKD
-46 IVSKLNKQRTGGKH
+46 MVGKLNKQNLSDKH
-60 FSIKETIMTP
+60 FSIKETIMTT

-95 PFFTKIQ
+95 PFFTKVQ
-102 AGQTSGTVV
+102 AGNTNGTVV

-138 MEYSSI
+138 LEYNSI
-144 EIRPKKI
+144 EVRPKKI

-196 GHTVFNNALAAQQP
+196 GHVVFDNALAAQNP

-216 LGEDAMP
+216 LGEDSLP
-223 NGTLSVEDFMSMCLT
+223 NNTLSVEDFMSMCLA

-272 AMGAMNVHPFGTT
+272 AMGAMNVNPFGTT

-298 GPQKF
+298 GPQQF
-303 VLNEAQ
+303 VLNESQ
-309 AAFNLPMPIN
+309 ARFNLPMPIN
-319 VILSPRVKFDKAN
+319 VILSPRVKFDKQN

-354 SVEKWTNPETDIRI
+354 SVEKCTNPEIDVRI

-388 AKNISALP
+388 AKNISAMP
-396 SYPRPSVVRVQE
+396 SYPRPTVVRVTE
-408 A
+408 

>member
-1 MAINMKE
+1 MKIEMKE
-8 FLEDAQAGRAKAL
+8 FVNSLKEQRAEVTKAGQEAGWSPEKMQESLRKYDILEDVVARMHKQPSKKA
-21 EIAQKEGLT
+21 
-30 PEEAAQRTH
+30 
-39 VFDMTAD
+39 
-46 IVSKLNKQRTGGKH
+46 
-60 FSIKETIMTP
+60 FSIKETSMTT
-70 DVVDLVPRIIES
+70 DVVDLVPRIIETR
-82 KMIEA
+82 MIEA

-102 AGQTSGTVV
+102 SDKTSGTVV

-123 AEGGAYNDEAVEINT
+123 SEAGAYNDEAVEINT
-138 MEYSSI
+138 LQYNSI

-196 GHTVFNNALAAQQP
+196 GHVVFDNSLGAQNP
-210 DAATTG
+210 DAMTSG
-216 LGEDAMP
+216 LGEDSLP
-223 NGTLSVEDFMSMCLT
+223 NGTLSVEDFMSMCLA

-272 AMGAMNVHPFGTT
+272 AMGAMNVNPFGTT
-285 QGTGGFAGLSNNM
+285 QGTPGFAGLSNNM

-303 VLNEAQ
+303 ILNESQ
-309 AAFNLPMPIN
+309 AMFNLPMPVNI
-319 VILSPRVKFDKAN
+319 ILSPRVKFDKQN

-338 VIDRNNIGAIV
+338 AIDRNNIGAIV

-354 SVEKWTNPETDIRI
+354 SIEKWTNPETDVRI

-373 RYGIGIMDNGKGIAV
+373 RYGVGIMDNGKGIAV
-388 AKNISALP
+388 AKNISAMP
-396 SYPRPSVVRVQE
+396 SFPRPTAVRIQE
-408 A
+408 

>member
-1 MAINMKE
+1 MAINIKE
-8 FLEDAQAGRAKAL
+8 FLEDVNTKRSAAVEAAK
-21 EIAQKEGLT
+21 KEGLS
-30 PEEAAQRTH
+30 PEKITES
-39 VFDMTAD
+39 VKKYDMMKD
-46 IVSKLNKQRTGGKH
+46 MVGKLNKQNLSDKH
-60 FSIKETIMTP
+60 FSIKETIMTT

-95 PFFTKIQ
+95 PFFTKVQ
-102 AGQTSGTVV
+102 AGNTNGTVV

-138 MEYSSI
+138 LEYNSI
-144 EIRPKKI
+144 EVRPKKI

-196 GHTVFNNALAAQQP
+196 GHVVFDNALAAQNP

-216 LGEDAMP
+216 LGEDSLP
-223 NGTLSVEDFMSMCLT
+223 NNTLSVEDFTSMCLA

-272 AMGAMNVHPFGTT
+272 AMGAMNVNPFGTT

-298 GPQKF
+298 GPQQF
-303 VLNEAQ
+303 VLNESQ
-309 AAFNLPMPIN
+309 ARFNLPMPIN
-319 VILSPRVKFDKAN
+319 VILSPRVKFDKQN

-354 SVEKWTNPETDIRI
+354 SVEKWTNPEIDVRI

-388 AKNISALP
+388 AKNISAMP
-396 SYPRPSVVRVQE
+396 SYPRPTVVRVTE
-408 A
+408 

>member
-1 MAINMKE
+1 MAINIKE
-8 FLEDAQAGRAKAL
+8 FLEDVNTKRSAAVEAAK
-21 EIAQKEGLT
+21 KEGLS
-30 PEEAAQRTH
+30 PEKITES
-39 VFDMTAD
+39 VKKYDMMKD
-46 IVSKLNKQRTGGKH
+46 MVGKLNKQNLSDKH
-60 FSIKETIMTP
+60 FSIKETIMTT

-95 PFFTKIQ
+95 PFFTKVQ
-102 AGQTSGTVV
+102 AGNTNGTVV

-138 MEYSSI
+138 LEYNSI
-144 EIRPKKI
+144 EVRPKKI

-196 GHTVFNNALAAQQP
+196 GHVVFDNALAAQNP

-216 LGEDAMP
+216 LGEDSLP
-223 NGTLSVEDFMSMCLT
+223 NNTLSVEDFMSMCLA

-272 AMGAMNVHPFGTT
+272 AMNAMNVNPFGTT

-298 GPQKF
+298 GPQQF
-303 VLNEAQ
+303 VLNESQ
-309 AAFNLPMPIN
+309 ARFNLPMPIN
-319 VILSPRVKFDKAN
+319 VILSPRVKFDKQN

-354 SVEKWTNPETDIRI
+354 SVEKWTNPEIDVRI

-388 AKNISALP
+388 AKNISAMP
-396 SYPRPSVVRVQE
+396 SYPRPTVVRVTE
-408 A
+408 

>member
-1 MAINMKE
+1 MAINIKE
-8 FLEDAQAGRAKAL
+8 FLEDVNTKRSAAVEAAK
-21 EIAQKEGLT
+21 KEGLS
-30 PEEAAQRTH
+30 PEKITES
-39 VFDMTAD
+39 VKKYDMMKD
-46 IVSKLNKQRTGGKH
+46 MVGKLNKQNLSDKH
-60 FSIKETIMTP
+60 FSIKETIMTT

-95 PFFTKIQ
+95 PFFTKVQ
-102 AGQTSGTVV
+102 AGNTNGTIV

-138 MEYSSI
+138 LEYNSI
-144 EIRPKKI
+144 EVRPKKI

-196 GHTVFNNALAAQQP
+196 GHVVFDNALAAQNP

-216 LGEDAMP
+216 LGEDSLP
-223 NGTLSVEDFMSMCLT
+223 NNTLSVEDFMSMCLA

-272 AMGAMNVHPFGTT
+272 AMGAMNVNPFGTT

-298 GPQKF
+298 GPQQF
-303 VLNEAQ
+303 VLNESQ
-309 AAFNLPMPIN
+309 ARFNLPMPIN
-319 VILSPRVKFDKAN
+319 VILSPRVKFDKQN

-354 SVEKWTNPETDIRI
+354 SVEKWTNPEIDVRI

-388 AKNISALP
+388 AKNISAMP
-396 SYPRPSVVRVQE
+396 SYPRPTVVRVTE
-408 A
+408 

>member
-1 MAINMKE
+1 MAINIKE
-8 FLEDAQAGRAKAL
+8 FLEDVNTKRSAAVEAAK
-21 EIAQKEGLT
+21 KEGLS
-30 PEEAAQRTH
+30 PEKITES
-39 VFDMTAD
+39 VKKYDMMKD
-46 IVSKLNKQRTGGKH
+46 MVGKLNKQNLSDKH
-60 FSIKETIMTP
+60 FSIKETIMTT
-70 DVVDLVPRIIES
+70 DIVDLVPRIIES

-95 PFFTKIQ
+95 PFFTKVQ
-102 AGQTSGTVV
+102 AGNTNGTVV

-138 MEYSSI
+138 LEYNSI
-144 EIRPKKI
+144 EVRPKKI

-196 GHTVFNNALAAQQP
+196 GHVVFDNALAAQNP

-216 LGEDAMP
+216 LGEDSLP
-223 NGTLSVEDFMSMCLT
+223 NNTLSVEDFMSMCLA

-272 AMGAMNVHPFGTT
+272 AMGAMNVNPFGTT

-298 GPQKF
+298 GPQQF
-303 VLNEAQ
+303 VLNESQ
-309 AAFNLPMPIN
+309 ARFNLPMPIN
-319 VILSPRVKFDKAN
+319 VILSPRVKFDKQN

-354 SVEKWTNPETDIRI
+354 SVEKWTNPEIDVRI

-388 AKNISALP
+388 AKNISAMP
-396 SYPRPSVVRVQE
+396 SYPRPTVVRVTE
-408 A
+408 